1 MSLHGHPG
9 FGSGYRG
16 HNFPLMYLNNPI
28 PGRPAPGPM
37 PASFGAL
44 GLARGPMYRGSLGRA
59 HDLALDVDMQ
69 RWQDRHPMGAYG
81 GGMPRLNGG
90 YGWY

>member
-1 MSLHGHPG
+1 MA
-9 FGSGYRG
+9 GYLSFYQQRS
-16 HNFPLMYLNNPI
+16 FPLMNLNQPR
-28 PGRPAPGPM
+28 PGMPLPGPM
-37 PASFGAL
+37 PAQFGGL
-44 GLARGPMYRGSLGRA
+44 GLARGPLYSGMSRQA

-69 RWQDRHPMGAYG
+69 RWQDRHPMIRYGG